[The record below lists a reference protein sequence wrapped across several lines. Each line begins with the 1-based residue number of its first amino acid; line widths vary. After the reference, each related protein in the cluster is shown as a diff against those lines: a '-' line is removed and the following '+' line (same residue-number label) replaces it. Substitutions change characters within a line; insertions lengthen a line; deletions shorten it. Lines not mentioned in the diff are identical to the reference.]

1 MPKSL
6 DEFWTSPLARAVAI
20 WCHAEEAAN
29 PAISTMAIGD
39 KLALAV
45 PRVKAVF
52 AGEIRWSDA
61 SPGDRAVWVG
71 RSRNPLH
78 TRTHDGEYVH
88 YWENLWD
95 TLRIGPG
102 ATDHQGHFRPQWSE
116 CDKPDGTC
124 RMFGNYNIG
133 AWYLCNLQCAGQL
146 VGDHSMDI
154 EQMYATVDRALEP
167 DESVFA
173 LLHIGTR
180 LASQARLTDLI
191 IGHPVGRTLP
201 ERQNLSVELVWHRL
215 ILPIRI
221 VVHLE
226 GPSRRAVQ

>member
-1 MPKSL
+1 MPKAL
-6 DEFWTSPLARAVAI
+6 DEFWTSPLSRAVSI
-20 WCHAEEAAN
+20 WLHAEEAAN
-29 PAISTMAIGD
+29 PTISTMARGD
-39 KLALAV
+39 KLALAM
-45 PRVKAVF
+45 PRVRAVF
-52 AGEIRWSDA
+52 AGEVRWSEA

-71 RSRNPLH
+71 RPRSPQHIESRH
-78 TRTHDGEYVH
+78 GASVH

-95 TLRIGPG
+95 TLRIGAG
-102 ATDHQGHFRPQWSE
+102 ATETRHFQRWSE

-167 DESVFA
+167 GESVGA
-173 LLHIGTR
+173 NLLIGTR
-180 LASQARLTDLI
+180 LVSQAKLSDLI
-191 IGHPVGRTLP
+191 VGHPVGLTLP
-201 ERQNLSVELVWHRL
+201 ERQNFSVELTWYRVHS
-215 ILPIRI
+215 PIQI